1 MRAVTD
7 NSSNLTRARN
17 VLSNRVAEAQE
28 DDDDDAVVV
37 GGFDLQLYQALARS
51 LSFTELIANLTAPL

>member
-37 GGFDLQLYQALARS
+37 GGWLMVS
-51 LSFTELIANLTAPL
+51 ICSFTKH

>member
-1 MRAVTD
+1 MTD

-17 VLSNRVAEAQE
+17 VLSNRVGEAQE

-37 GGFDLQLYQALARS
+37 DGFDLQLYQALARS
-51 LSFTELIANLTAPL
+51 LSFTQLIANLTAPL

>member
-17 VLSNRVAEAQE
+17 VLSNRVGEAQE

-37 GGFDLQLYQALARS
+37 DGFDLQLYQALARS

>member
-1 MRAVTD
+1 MTD

-17 VLSNRVAEAQE
+17 VLSNRVGEAQE

-37 GGFDLQLYQALARS
+37 DGFDLQLYQALARS